1 MENKTIA
8 RTLRLLSQLME
19 LHNEN
24 PFKVRSLA
32 NAAFKIDK
40 LPYRIAKKTF
50 AEIAAIDGI
59 GESTAKKV
67 WELIE
72 TQEID
77 ELKELISKTPSGVLE
92 IMSIKGIGPKKV
104 KIIWEDLKIESVG
117 ELLYA
122 CNENRLIEAKGFGL
136 KTQEEIIKAIEFKM
150 ASNGRFLY
158 AYLEGFAE
166 DLLASLKSSHP
177 KAQISFTGEFRR
189 KCEIIDSLDLLISE
203 SIDADEIKELTGL
216 QITNLEDKAVLA
228 ETDFGLKVNI
238 RFCEEQEFAYQL
250 AMQTGN
256 QQHIEELQKRLDGK
270 GINARTETEIYR
282 SAGLPFIEPELR
294 EGLSE
299 FSWAEGNRLPKLIEF
314 SDLIGTLHNH
324 STWSDGVHGLEAM
337 AIFCRDELK
346 LEYLGI
352 SDHSKSAFY
361 AKGLT
366 EDRVLAQIAEID
378 ELNQKLA
385 PFKIFKGI
393 ESDILYDGSLD
404 YSSDIL
410 KEFDFVVAS
419 VHSIL
424 RMSEEKATERL
435 IRAIENPYTTILGHP
450 TGRMLLSRSGYPID
464 YKKVID
470 ACAANKVVIEINS
483 NPLRLDMDWRWHQYA
498 MEKGVMLSVNP
509 DAHRNEGFYDMRY
522 GINVARKGGVSA
534 KNCLNCLNLEEISAF
549 FAQNRSSKTS

>member
-1 MENKTIA
+1 
-8 RTLRLLSQLME
+8 
-19 LHNEN
+19 
-24 PFKVRSLA
+24 
-32 NAAFKIDK
+32 
-40 LPYRIAKKTF
+40 
-50 AEIAAIDGI
+50 
-59 GESTAKKV
+59 
-67 WELIE
+67 
-72 TQEID
+72 
-77 ELKELISKTPSGVLE
+77 
-92 IMSIKGIGPKKV
+92 
-104 KIIWEDLKIESVG
+104 
-117 ELLYA
+117 
-122 CNENRLIEAKGFGL
+122 
-136 KTQEEIIKAIEFKM
+136 
-150 ASNGRFLY
+150 
-158 AYLEGFAE
+158 
-166 DLLASLKSSHP
+166 
-177 KAQISFTGEFRR
+177 
-189 KCEIIDSLDLLISE
+189 
-203 SIDADEIKELTGL
+203 
-216 QITNLEDKAVLA
+216 
-228 ETDFGLKVNI
+228 
-238 RFCEEQEFAYQL
+238 
-250 AMQTGN
+250 MQTGN
-256 QQHIEELQKRLDGK
+256 QQHIEELKKRLQGKAIDGK
-270 GINARTETEIYR
+270 SEEEVYQ
-282 SAGLPFIEPELR
+282 SAGLSCIEPELR

-299 FSWAEGNRLPKLIEF
+299 FALAEENRLPALIVFE
-314 SDLIGTLHNH
+314 DLKGTLHNH

-366 EDRVLAQIAEID
+366 EERVLAQMAEIE

-410 KEFDFVVAS
+410 KDFDFVVAS

-435 IRAIENPYTTILGHP
+435 IKAIENPYTTILGHP

-470 ACAANKVVIEINS
+470 SCAANNVVIEINS

-498 MEKGVMLSVNP
+498 IEKGVMLSVNP